1 MSDGQN
7 LSNAVDMLKNMLGS
21 EEGQQQIQGIV
32 SMLGGESSGNA
43 QNEGSEHSESSEN
56 KPSNFS
62 ADDAEMMMKLQKVMS
77 AAKSAENGREAAF
90 LRALAPLLRPE
101 RRDKLNNAV
110 KILGM
115 SRAIKIFKDI

>member
-43 QNEGSEHSESSEN
+43 QNKDSENSENSEN

>member
-1 MSDGQN
+1 MSDSQN

-43 QNEGSEHSESSEN
+43 QNEDSENSESSEN
-56 KPSNFS
+56 KPSNFN

>member
-43 QNEGSEHSESSEN
+43 QSESSENSENSEN
-56 KPSNFS
+56 KPSNFN

-77 AAKSAENGREAAF
+77 AVKSAENGREAAF

-101 RRDKLNNAV
+101 RRAKLNNAV

>member
-32 SMLGGESSGNA
+32 SMLGGESSGNV
-43 QNEGSEHSESSEN
+43 QSESSENSENSEN
-56 KPSNFS
+56 KPSNFN

>member
-43 QNEGSEHSESSEN
+43 QSESSEN
-56 KPSNFS
+56 S
-62 ADDAEMMMKLQKVMS
+62 
-77 AAKSAENGREAAF
+77 ENSETSHQ
-90 LRALAPLLRPE
+90 
-101 RRDKLNNAV
+101 
-110 KILGM
+110 ILTRTM
-115 SRAIKIFKDI
+115 QR

>member
-43 QNEGSEHSESSEN
+43 QNEDSENSESSEN

-62 ADDAEMMMKLQKVMS
+62 ADDAEMMIKLQKVMS

>member
-43 QNEGSEHSESSEN
+43 QNENSENSENSEN

>member
-43 QNEGSEHSESSEN
+43 QSESSENSENSEN
-56 KPSNFS
+56 KPSNFN

-77 AAKSAENGREAAF
+77 AAKSAENGKEAAF

>member
-43 QNEGSEHSESSEN
+43 QSESSENSENSEN
-56 KPSNFS
+56 KPSNFN

-115 SRAIKIFKDI
+115 SRAIKIFTDI

>member
-7 LSNAVDMLKNMLGS
+7 LSNAVDMLKNMLVS

-43 QNEGSEHSESSEN
+43 QSESSENSENSEN
-56 KPSNFS
+56 KPSNFN